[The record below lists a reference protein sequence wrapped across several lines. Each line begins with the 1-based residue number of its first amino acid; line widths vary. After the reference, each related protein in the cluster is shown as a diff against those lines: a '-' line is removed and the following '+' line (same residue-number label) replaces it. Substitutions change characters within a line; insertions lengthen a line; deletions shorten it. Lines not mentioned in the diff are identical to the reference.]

1 MIIMPKK
8 PEAFVMLIVTLVMI
22 LTAVSILADDKQNVA
37 NTSAGVTQAVPAS
50 RTPEP
55 LLTRGQ
61 YVIGPEDILDIA
73 VWDNATISRT
83 VPVRPDGM
91 ISLPLLNDVRAAGL
105 TPLQLRDD
113 LTKRLEKYMPKAE
126 VSVIV
131 REIHSAKV
139 SVVGSVKKAG
149 RFELKSGATVLD
161 FLALAEGMN
170 EFASPSRIV
179 VLRND
184 PGGRQQRLRFNYNKV
199 MDGDAENFLLRS
211 GDIIVVP

>member
-1 MIIMPKK
+1 MKNVLRNTRIVLTTV
-8 PEAFVMLIVTLVMI
+8 VMVIAAPAAMAEGRNAEQETPAA
-22 LTAVSILADDKQNVA
+22 TAQTGQKVL
-37 NTSAGVTQAVPAS
+37 AS

-55 LLTRGQ
+55 SQVRGD
-61 YVIGPEDILDIA
+61 YVIGAEDVLDIS
-73 VWDNATISRT
+73 VWNNTTISRT

-91 ISLPLLNDVRAAGL
+91 ISLPLLNDVRAAGR

-113 LTKRLEKYMPKAE
+113 LMTKLADFMPSPE

-131 REIHSAKV
+131 REVHSAKV

-149 RFELKSGATVLD
+149 RFELKAGATVLD
-161 FLALAEGMN
+161 LLAQAEGVN

-179 VLRND
+179 VLRTD
-184 PGGRQQRLRFNYNKV
+184 AGASKRLRFNYYRVTN
-199 MDGDAENFLLRS
+199 GSEENFALRP